1 MAAVTKR
8 DFVVQIS
15 YKLGVKQLVVRDVV
29 DQFLDRVIDAL
40 AEGRRIELRN
50 FGVYE
55 IVQRKAKKG
64 RNPKTGEVVPIP
76 ARKAVKFTA
85 GRIMKQKVR

>member
-1 MAAVTKR
+1 MAAMTKR

-50 FGVYE
+50 FGVFE
-55 IVQRKAKKG
+55 VVQRKAKKG

-76 ARKAVKFTA
+76 ARKAVKFSA

>member
-15 YKLGVKQLVVRDVV
+15 YKLGVKQIVVRDVV
-29 DQFLDRVIDAL
+29 DQFLDRVIESL

-50 FGVYE
+50 FGVFE
-55 IVQRKAKKG
+55 VVQRKAKKG

-76 ARKAVKFTA
+76 SRKAVKFSS

>member
-1 MAAVTKR
+1 MGAVTKR

-15 YKLGVKQLVVRDVV
+15 YKIGAKQLVVRDAL
-29 DQFLDRVIDAL
+29 DQFLDRVVDTL
-40 AEGRRIELRN
+40 AEGKRIELRN
-50 FGVYE
+50 FGVFE
-55 IVQRKAKKG
+55 VVQRKAKKG

-76 ARKAVKFTA
+76 ARKAVKFTP

>member
-15 YKLGVKQLVVRDVV
+15 YKLQVKQFVVRDVL
-29 DQFLDRVIDAL
+29 DQFLDRVVESL
-40 AEGRRIELRN
+40 GEGRRIELRN
-50 FGVYE
+50 FGVFE
-55 IVQRKAKKG
+55 VVQRKAKKG

-76 ARKAVKFTA
+76 ARKAVKFTS

>member
-15 YKLGVKQLVVRDVV
+15 YKLGVKQLVVRDVL
-29 DQFLDRVIDAL
+29 DQFLDRVIEAL
-40 AEGRRIELRN
+40 EGGRRIELRN
-50 FGVYE
+50 FGVFE
-55 IVQRKAKKG
+55 VVQRKAKKG

-76 ARKAVKFTA
+76 PRKAVKFMA

>member
-15 YKLGVKQLVVRDVV
+15 YKLGVKQLIVRDVV
-29 DQFLDRVIDAL
+29 DQFLDRAIEAL
-40 AEGRRIELRN
+40 SEGRRIELRN
-50 FGVYE
+50 FGVFE
-55 IVQRKAKKG
+55 IVHRKAKKG

-76 ARKAVKFTA
+76 ARKAVKFSA

>member
-15 YKLGVKQLVVRDVV
+15 YKLSVKQLIVRDVV
-29 DQFLDRVIDAL
+29 DQFLDRVIEAL

-50 FGVYE
+50 FGVFE

-76 ARKAVKFTA
+76 ARKAVKFSA

>member
-15 YKLGVKQLVVRDVV
+15 YKLQVKQFVVRDVV
-29 DQFLDRVIDAL
+29 DQFLDRVIEAL

-50 FGVYE
+50 FGVFE
-55 IVQRKAKKG
+55 VVQRKAKKG

-76 ARKAVKFTA
+76 ARKAVKFSS

>member
-15 YKLGVKQLVVRDVV
+15 YKLGVKQLVVRDVL

-50 FGVYE
+50 FGVFQ

>member
-1 MAAVTKR
+1 MGAMTKR

-15 YKLGVKQLVVRDVV
+15 YKLSVKQLIVRDVV

-50 FGVYE
+50 FGVFE
-55 IVQRKAKKG
+55 VVQRKAKKG

-76 ARKAVKFTA
+76 ARKAVKFTS

>member
-15 YKLGVKQLVVRDVV
+15 YKLGIKQLEVRDVL
-29 DQFLDRVIDAL
+29 DQFLDRVIDTL
-40 AEGRRIELRN
+40 TQGKRIELRN
-50 FGVYE
+50 FGVFE
-55 IVQRKAKKG
+55 VVDRKAKKG

-76 ARKAVKFTA
+76 ARKAVKFTP
-85 GRIMKQKVR
+85 GRIMKARVK

>member
-15 YKLGVKQLVVRDVV
+15 YKLSVKQLIVRDVV
-29 DQFLDRVIDAL
+29 DQFLDRVVDAL

-50 FGVYE
+50 FGVFE
-55 IVQRKAKKG
+55 VVQRKAKKG

-76 ARKAVKFTA
+76 ARKAVKFSS
-85 GRIMKQKVR
+85 GKIMKLKVR

>member
-1 MAAVTKR
+1 MGAVTKR

-15 YKLGVKQLVVRDVV
+15 YKLGVKQFIVRDVI
-29 DQFLDRVIDAL
+29 DQFLDRVIDSL

-55 IVQRKAKKG
+55 VVQRKAKKG

-76 ARKAVKFTA
+76 ARKAVKFTT